1 MDKNCGKTLSV
12 WTDTFKVREFETLK
26 ENTEAEVCII
36 GAGISG
42 ITCAYLLASE
52 GKKVIVIDDGIIGG
66 GETGNTTAHI
76 SSVIDDGFSRMEEL
90 HGKDAANLASQ
101 SQRSAVYEIEKIIQK
116 ENILCDF
123 KKVDGYLFF
132 KPDDTLFT
140 EEHEAAMRAGMEVEI
155 STSPL
160 KSFED
165 HNTLKF
171 PGQAQFHVLKYVSAL
186 AGAILRMNGK
196 IFTGTFANRIE
207 DSKENVIINTRNG
220 FSIKT
225 RDAVIAT
232 NSPISD
238 YLAIHTKQSAYRTY
252 VIGYKIKKNS
262 VPVALYWDTEE
273 PYHYIRVHP
282 HEENDVLI
290 IGGEDHKT
298 GQEEDPEERFERL
311 EEWSIKHFDGL
322 TLPEYKWSGQVIE
335 PVDGLSY
342 LGKDPEN
349 SEHVYIM
356 TGDSGMGMTH
366 ATYGGMLL
374 CDLIVG
380 KENRW
385 SELYDPKRITVKSA
399 GEFIKEGANVLS
411 QYVDF
416 VTPGNVENAEDVK
429 SEEGAVLR
437 DGFEKFAV
445 YKDSEG
451 NVHKFSALCPHL
463 KCVLHW
469 NNVEKSWDC
478 PCHGSRFDCIGKV
491 LNGPAISDMKKI
503 SINETAK

>member
-1 MDKNCGKTLSV
+1 M
-12 WTDTFKVREFETLK
+12 
-26 ENTEAEVCII
+26 
-36 GAGISG
+36 
-42 ITCAYLLASE
+42 
-52 GKKVIVIDDGIIGG
+52 
-66 GETGNTTAHI
+66 
-76 SSVIDDGFSRMEEL
+76 
-90 HGKDAANLASQ
+90 
-101 SQRSAVYEIEKIIQK
+101 
-116 ENILCDF
+116 
-123 KKVDGYLFF
+123 
-132 KPDDTLFT
+132 
-140 EEHEAAMRAGMEVEI
+140 
-155 STSPL
+155 
-160 KSFED
+160 
-165 HNTLKF
+165 
-171 PGQAQFHVLKYVSAL
+171 
-186 AGAILRMNGK
+186 
-196 IFTGTFANRIE
+196 
-207 DSKENVIINTRNG
+207 
-220 FSIKT
+220 
-225 RDAVIAT
+225 
-232 NSPISD
+232 
-238 YLAIHTKQSAYRTY
+238 
-252 VIGYKIKKNS
+252 
-262 VPVALYWDTEE
+262 
-273 PYHYIRVHP
+273 
-282 HEENDVLI
+282 
-290 IGGEDHKT
+290 
-298 GQEEDPEERFERL
+298 
-311 EEWSIKHFDGL
+311 
-322 TLPEYKWSGQVIE
+322 E

-342 LGKDPEN
+342 IGKDPEN
-349 SEHVYIM
+349 SEHVYIV